1 VLNKIPIGDKQKMKE
16 IFGNYNVYPLENSLL
31 HLNLVNIL
39 STRIIF
45 CLFLIEN
52 MPNLLTFF
60 LLKYVKKVLFDI
72 CNNPT
77 EEIIMIR
84 KCILDFYTMLLNI
97 SNKYSYPDS

>member
-45 CLFLIEN
+45 LFISYR
-52 MPNLLTFF
+52 
-60 LLKYVKKVLFDI
+60 KYAKPFNFAQV
-72 CNNPT
+72 C
-77 EEIIMIR
+77 EESA
-84 KCILDFYTMLLNI
+84 F
-97 SNKYSYPDS
+97 